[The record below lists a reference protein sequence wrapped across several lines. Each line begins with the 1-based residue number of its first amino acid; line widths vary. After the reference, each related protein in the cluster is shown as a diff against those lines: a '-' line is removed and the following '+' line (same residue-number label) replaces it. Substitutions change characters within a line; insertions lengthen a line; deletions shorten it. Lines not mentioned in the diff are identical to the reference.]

1 MRMQAG
7 LQAFCAHIQRL
18 QRFLSGT
25 RFEKGRRSAPARL
38 ESAAQIKKRGRS
50 LLKLEKTPR
59 TCAGALPYARASER
73 TRLRFSAR
81 PVQTHA
87 RHPPGKKALR
97 RKAPW
102 RGLHAWRDSILR
114 LCDGETTHGA
124 RAARMATPGGSDRM
138 RARARFVVAA
148 PRDLA
153 FHVRDAAGR
162 ALRAFPVFLLFA
174 SWRVVKG
181 ALWAASVT
189 LPFAPW
195 RPALRRFS

>member
-138 RARARFVVAA
+138 RARARFFVTAS
-148 PRDLA
+148 PWPCLSRPG
-153 FHVRDAAGR
+153 RGGGR
-162 ALRAFPVFLLFA
+162 ALCGPPRGLAFRALASSPSPLFLMNARSRSGRAL
-174 SWRVVKG
+174 SW
-181 ALWAASVT
+181 
-189 LPFAPW
+189 LPP
-195 RPALRRFS
+195 

>member
-1 MRMQAG
+1 MRPARRRFNVP
-7 LQAFCAHIQRL
+7 AAFFCAIARTDANT
-18 QRFLSGT
+18 RRASGVL
-25 RFEKGRRSAPARL
+25 RAYSAVAALPIRDEVRKRAAERACAFGKRRADQKARTQF
-38 ESAAQIKKRGRS
+38 A
-50 LLKLEKTPR
+50 KLEKTPR

-81 PVQTHA
+81 PVQTRA

-138 RARARFVVAA
+138 RARARFFVTAS
-148 PRDLA
+148 PWPCLSCPGRGG
-153 FHVRDAAGR
+153 GR
-162 ALRAFPVFLLFA
+162 ALCGP
-174 SWRVVKG
+174 
-181 ALWAASVT
+181 
-189 LPFAPW
+189 PP
-195 RPALRRFS
+195 